1 MADLINYTA
10 FQTILNW
17 FKTGKKPTQQQ
28 FWDSWASFWHK
39 SEQIPIA
46 KIAGVQNIYDSINAL
61 NDNLQENYVPYSGS
75 NSTVDL
81 FGQNLAFDEIVLNE
95 NGVLRN
101 QTLQNAWPTTPGK
114 LATEAVVSTTKSG
127 LMTSA
132 EHVKLLNLPNFETLF
147 LMFQATRPYK
157 VYTAILN
164 QIDEENPFPSVFQDS
179 FGDLNFGRTSEGS
192 YYIESAST
200 LFTEFN
206 TWITFNDQNNPN
218 GQIQMFPSFNNI
230 IQIYTSQNGIGRDN
244 KISNLSI
251 EIRVYN
257 NNIDQRSDQV

>member
-1 MADLINYTA
+1 MAEAINYTIL
-10 FQTILNW
+10 QTIKNW
-17 FKTGKKPTQQQ
+17 FKTGRRPTQQQ
-28 FWDSWASFWHK
+28 FWDTWDSFWHK

-46 KIAGVQNIYDSINAL
+46 KIDGVQSIYDSINAI
-61 NDNLQENYVPYSGS
+61 NANLQENYVPYSGA

-81 FGQNLAFDEIVLNE
+81 FGQVIAFDEIVLNE
-95 NGVLRN
+95 QGVLKN
-101 QTLQNAWPTTPGK
+101 QILQNAWPTTPGK
-114 LATEAVVSTTKSG
+114 LATDAVVNANKSG

-132 EHVKLLNLPNFETLF
+132 EHVKLFNLPDLQTLNL
-147 LMFQATRPYK
+147 MFNATRPYK

-164 QIDEENPFPSVFQDS
+164 QIDEENPFASVFEDN

-192 YYIESAST
+192 YYINAAST

-218 GQIQMFPSFNNI
+218 GQIQIFTNNND
-230 IQIYTSQNGIGRDN
+230 IQIYTSQNGFGRDN
-244 KISNLSI
+244 KISNLSL

-257 NNIDQRSDQV
+257 TNLQQIPNES